1 MLTIKHWIQ
10 LADRNDR
17 RKQMKNFEKHFNEDF
32 DLQEAV
38 EFKDVEKRKEFN
50 RPWVTKFKDILL
62 NASLYHCGKARPVRG
77 GWTHSYSSYKVEKV
91 FVGVQTGKLIIQTID
106 RRGDTIKFSI
116 DALRNSFGPHGTKKE
131 HWELDTIESTEKLL
145 ALLNEYNAEYDPA
158 AKGANYV
165 NRAEQHAKEKL
176 EDQVNTGRTIAENGK
191 TDNIVDWV
199 KDHITNLVFKLPT
212 TNRAP
217 DAPKSLGARLAK
229 IQAGLERR
237 YPGITKSKHFE
248 LEDKPSEKERLYYS
262 FWGLVALTTFDEPYE
277 NFPKELVQMVK
288 DAKDISRQRGKKD
301 NQVTDAN
308 PTDKTINNI
317 YFAFAILDLLDD
329 DYTLCDKSPVNVAN
343 SDDVFKQDFD
353 SVNAYGEKVET
364 ESLKEAKEEI
374 CCICGEPIEGYGNNP
389 RPYKHEGRCC
399 DACQRKFVLPARL
412 AKLNCRE
419 E

>member
-1 MLTIKHWIQ
+1 
-10 LADRNDR
+10 
-17 RKQMKNFEKHFNEDF
+17 MKNFKKYFNEDF

-62 NASLYHCGKARPVRG
+62 NDSLYHCGKVRSAGG
-77 GWTHSYSSYKVEKV
+77 GWTRSRSSYKVEKV
-91 FVGVQTGKLIIQTID
+91 FLGVKTGKLIIQATD
-106 RRGDTIKFSI
+106 IKNTEVQFSI
-116 DALRNSFGPHGTKKE
+116 DTLRNSFGSNGTKKE
-131 HWELDTIESTEKLL
+131 HWELYTLKATEKLL
-145 ALLNEYNAEYDPA
+145 ALLNEYNAEYDLA

-165 NRAEQHAKEKL
+165 NRAEQHAEEKL
-176 EDQVNTGRTIAENGK
+176 EDQVNTGKTIAENGK
-191 TDNIVDWV
+191 KDDVVDWV

-212 TNRAP
+212 TNRAA
-217 DAPKSLGARLAK
+217 DAPKSLSARLDK
-229 IQAGLERR
+229 IQAGLEHR
-237 YPGITKSKHFE
+237 YPGITNSKHFE
-248 LEDKPSEKERLYYS
+248 LEDKPSEKERAYYS

-277 NFPKELVQMVK
+277 NFPEELVQMVK
-288 DAKDISRQRGKKD
+288 DAKDISKQRGKKD
-301 NQVTDAN
+301 NQVTDAK

-329 DYTLCDKSPVNVAN
+329 DYTLCDKSPVNVVN

-412 AKLNCRE
+412 AKLNRRE

>member
-1 MLTIKHWIQ
+1 
-10 LADRNDR
+10 
-17 RKQMKNFEKHFNEDF
+17 MKNFEKHFNEDF

-38 EFKDVEKRKEFN
+38 EFKDDEKRKEFN

-116 DALRNSFGPHGTKKE
+116 DALRNSFGLHGTKKE

-165 NRAEQHAKEKL
+165 NRAEQHAEEKL
-176 EDQVNTGRTIAENGK
+176 EDQVNTGRTVAEKGK

-212 TNRAP
+212 TTRAI
-217 DAPKSLGARLAK
+217 DAPKSLGARLDK
-229 IQAGLERR
+229 IQAGLEHR
-237 YPGITKSKHFE
+237 YPGITNSKHFE
-248 LEDKPSEKERLYYS
+248 LEDKPSEKERSYYS
-262 FWGLVALTTFDEPYE
+262 FWGLVALTTFDEPYGE
-277 NFPKELVQMVK
+277 FPKELVQMVK
-288 DAKDISRQRGKKD
+288 DAKDTSEKNAKKK
-301 NQVTDAN
+301 NQVTAAK
-308 PTDKTINNI
+308 PTDYTINNI
-317 YFAFAILDLLDD
+317 YFAFAILDILDG
-329 DYTLCDKSPVNVAN
+329 DYTICDKNNPAAVAN
-343 SDDVFKQDFD
+343 SNDVFKQDFD
-353 SVNAYGEKVET
+353 SVNAYGEKV

-389 RPYKHEGRCC
+389 SPYKHEGRCC
-399 DACQRKFVLPARL
+399 DACNLKFVIPARL
-412 AKLNCRE
+412 AELSSSDE
-419 E
+419 DL

>member
-1 MLTIKHWIQ
+1 ME
-10 LADRNDR
+10 
-17 RKQMKNFEKHFNEDF
+17 NFKKYFNEDF

-38 EFKDVEKRKEFN
+38 EFKDAEKRKEFN
-50 RPWVTKFKDILL
+50 RHWVTKFKDILL
-62 NASLYHCGKARPVRG
+62 NDSLYHYGKARAG
-77 GWTHSYSSYKVEKV
+77 EYGWTRSRRSYKVEKV
-91 FVGVQTGKLIIQTID
+91 FVGVKTGKLIIQTTD
-106 RRGDTIKFSI
+106 IKNTEVQFSI
-116 DALRNSFGPHGTKKE
+116 DTLRNSFSSTSTKKE
-131 HWELDTIESTEKLL
+131 HWELYTLNATEKLL
-145 ALLNEYNAEYDPA
+145 ALLNEYNAEYDLA

-165 NRAEQHAKEKL
+165 NRAEQHAEEKL
-176 EDQVNTGRTIAENGK
+176 EDQVNTGKTIAENGK

-212 TNRAP
+212 TTRAI
-217 DAPKSLGARLAK
+217 DAPKSLSARLDK
-229 IQAGLERR
+229 IQAGLEHR
-237 YPGITKSKHFE
+237 YPGITNSKHFE
-248 LEDKPSEKERLYYS
+248 LEDKSSEKERAYYS

-277 NFPKELVQMVK
+277 NFPEELVQMVK

-301 NQVTDAN
+301 NQVTDAK

-353 SVNAYGEKVET
+353 SINAYGEKVET

-399 DACQRKFVLPARL
+399 DACNSKFVIPARL
-412 AKLNCRE
+412 AELNNQE

>member
-1 MLTIKHWIQ
+1 
-10 LADRNDR
+10 
-17 RKQMKNFEKHFNEDF
+17 MKNFEKHFNEDF

-38 EFKDVEKRKEFN
+38 EFKDAEKRKEFN
-50 RPWVTKFKDILL
+50 RHWVAKFKDILL
-62 NASLYHCGKARPVRG
+62 NDSLCHYSKAIHDGG
-77 GWTHSYSSYKVEKV
+77 GWAYSFSSYKVEKV
-91 FVGVQTGKLIIQTID
+91 FVGVQKGKLIIQTID
-106 RRGDTIKFSI
+106 RRGDTIQFSI
-116 DALRNSFGPHGTKKE
+116 DALRNSFGSSGTKKE
-131 HWELDTIESTEKLL
+131 HWELYTIKSTEKLL

-165 NRAEQHAKEKL
+165 NRAEQHAEKKL
-176 EDQVNTGRTIAENGK
+176 EDQVNTGRTIAEKGK
-191 TDNIVDWV
+191 NIVGWV

-217 DAPKSLGARLAK
+217 DAPKSLGARLDK
-229 IQAGLERR
+229 IQADLEHR

-248 LEDKPSEKERLYYS
+248 LEDKPSEKEKAYYS
-262 FWGLVALTTFDEPYE
+262 FWGLVALTTFDKPYE
-277 NFPKELVQMVK
+277 NFPEELVQMVK
-288 DAKDISRQRGKKD
+288 DAKEKSRQMEKKD
-301 NQVTDAN
+301 DQVTDAK

-412 AKLNCRE
+412 AKLNSRKE
-419 E
+419 

>member
-1 MLTIKHWIQ
+1 
-10 LADRNDR
+10 
-17 RKQMKNFEKHFNEDF
+17 MKNFKKYFNEDF

-38 EFKDVEKRKEFN
+38 EFKDGEKRKEFN
-50 RPWVTKFKDILL
+50 SPWVTKFKDILL
-62 NASLYHCGKARPVRG
+62 NDSLYHYGEARPG
-77 GWTHSYSSYKVEKV
+77 KYGWTRSYRSYKVEKV
-91 FVGVQTGKLIIQTID
+91 FVGVKTGKLIIQVTDIKNT
-106 RRGDTIKFSI
+106 GVKFSI
-116 DALRNSFGPHGTKKE
+116 DALRNSFGPQGTKKE
-131 HWELDTIESTEKLL
+131 HWELHKFNSTEKLL
-145 ALLNEYNAEYDPA
+145 ALLNEYNAEYDLA

-165 NRAEQHAKEKL
+165 NRAEQHAEEKL

-212 TNRAP
+212 TNRAT

-229 IQAGLERR
+229 IKAGLERR

-248 LEDKPSEKERLYYS
+248 LEDKPSEKERPYYS

-301 NQVTDAN
+301 NQVTDAKS
-308 PTDKTINNI
+308 TDKTINNI

-343 SDDVFKQDFD
+343 SNDVFKQDFD

-412 AKLNCRE
+412 AKLNRR
-419 E
+419 

>member
-1 MLTIKHWIQ
+1 ME
-10 LADRNDR
+10 
-17 RKQMKNFEKHFNEDF
+17 NFEKYFNEDF

-38 EFKDVEKRKEFN
+38 EFKDIEKKKEFN
-50 RPWVTKFKDILL
+50 RSWVIQFKNILL
-62 NASLYHCGKARPVRG
+62 NASLRHCDKAKPNGG
-77 GWTHSYSSYKVEKV
+77 GWSYSCRSYKVENV
-91 FVGVQTGKLIIQTID
+91 FVGAKTGNLIVQAVDIKNT
-106 RRGDTIKFSI
+106 RGQFSI
-116 DALRNSFGPHGTKKE
+116 DTLRNSFSLSGTKKE

-145 ALLNEYNAEYDPA
+145 ALLSDYNAEYDWA

-165 NRAEQHAKEKL
+165 NRAEQHAEEKL
-176 EDQVNTGRTIAENGK
+176 EDQVNTGKTIAENGK

-212 TNRAP
+212 TTRAV
-217 DAPKSLGARLAK
+217 DAPKSLSARLAK
-229 IQAGLERR
+229 IQAGLEHR
-237 YPGITKSKHFE
+237 YPGITNSKHFE
-248 LEDKPSEKERLYYS
+248 LEDKPSEKERAYYS

-277 NFPKELVQMVK
+277 NFPEELIQMVK
-288 DAKDISRQRGKKD
+288 DAKDISKQRGKKD
-301 NQVTDAN
+301 NQVTDAK

-329 DYTLCDKSPVNVAN
+329 DYTLCDKSPVNVVN

-399 DACQRKFVLPARL
+399 DACNSKFVIPARL
-412 AKLNCRE
+412 AELSNQE

>member
-1 MLTIKHWIQ
+1 
-10 LADRNDR
+10 
-17 RKQMKNFEKHFNEDF
+17 MKNFKKYFNEDF

-38 EFKDVEKRKEFN
+38 EFKGVEKRKEFN
-50 RPWVTKFKDILL
+50 SLWVTKFKDILL
-62 NASLYHCGKARPVRG
+62 NDSLYHYGEARPGRY
-77 GWTHSYSSYKVEKV
+77 GWTRSYSSYKVEKV
-91 FVGVQTGKLIIQTID
+91 FVGVKTGKLIIQATDIKN
-106 RRGDTIKFSI
+106 TEVKFSI
-116 DALRNSFGPHGTKKE
+116 DTLRNSFGPHGTKKE
-131 HWELDTIESTEKLL
+131 HWELYKFGSTEKLL
-145 ALLNEYNAEYDPA
+145 ALLNEYNAEYDLA

-165 NRAEQHAKEKL
+165 NRAEQHAEEKL

-248 LEDKPSEKERLYYS
+248 LEDKPSEKEIPYYS

-277 NFPKELVQMVK
+277 NFPEELVKMVK

-301 NQVTDAN
+301 NQVTDAKS
-308 PTDKTINNI
+308 TDKTINNI

-399 DACQRKFVLPARL
+399 DACQKKFVLPARL
-412 AKLNCRE
+412 AKLNNRKE
-419 E
+419 